1 MSDDDSML
9 LNFSTN
15 EGGGG
20 DSKPSSTK
28 VTGGRWKDRRKMKM
42 MMEGRPNKK
51 RKVNQSTANDATTAA
66 RASGDDIKTV
76 DANNA
81 KEPTGEKVVE
91 FKNSGKPINA
101 NNNNGQ
107 VVSSLFTSNREISTA
122 INTNERDESAE
133 QAPSNA
139 PLSGDSFEDLGIKEP
154 LLSHLKE
161 KMRIQKPTSIQK
173 LVLSHLLSQWKG
185 QDDDLFI
192 NAQTGSGKTLAYLLP
207 IFARI
212 LGMQIRVDRKSG
224 CFALIVAPTRELAS
238 QIYSVALTISNCC
251 HYLVPCLLIGGERKK
266 SEKARLRKGCNFIVG
281 TPGRVLDHL
290 QNTKVIR
297 EQFSQS
303 LRYVVLDE
311 GDKLMEL
318 GFEETIT
325 EILNILH
332 GFQLDNSNFPPLPS
346 RIVHILCS
354 ATLKGGVKKLGD
366 VALQNYK
373 LLSNRQM
380 EGSSTASEVPDQLLQ
395 KIAIVPPKLRLVTLA
410 GSLDAITKFHKGS
423 ESIRRTMVFLSCSD
437 SVEFH
442 FEAFSSGDEHH
453 RNLVGETVRLLTK
466 GNRILPSFTDSSDPE
481 TIFYKLHG
489 SLSQPMR
496 SATLDHF
503 SRDDE
508 ASRGKHKIM
517 FCTDVASRGL
527 DLPHVGT
534 VIEIDPPFS
543 TEDHLHRIG
552 RTARAG
558 QSGEALLFLLPGE
571 EEGYLDCIKSFHPKG
586 WRLLKFDKD
595 ILQPV
600 FQYMS
605 VAKSDREGESKK
617 QEDSWDSNV
626 TTWHLNVERRVL
638 EDQTLKAIAVKGF
651 TSHIRAYATH
661 IGAEKQFFN
670 VKFLH
675 LGHLAKSFALRER
688 PKSLAQQSSRD
699 GAKQTAQ
706 NKKNTVKMDSKD
718 KMLKMARLAVKQS
731 ASEFNY

>member
-1 MSDDDSML
+1 MSDDDGML
-9 LNFSTN
+9 LNFSSTEN
-15 EGGGG
+15 GSA
-20 DSKPSSTK
+20 DPKPSSTK
-28 VTGGRWKDRRKMKM
+28 IKGGRWKDRRKMKM
-42 MMEGRPNKK
+42 IIDGRPNKK
-51 RKVNQSTANDATTAA
+51 RKLDQPQITATENADSA
-66 RASGDDIKTV
+66 ASGDGGEAAE
-76 DANNA
+76 DAKGSNS
-81 KEPTGEKVVE
+81 EKVVE
-91 FKNSGKPINA
+91 FKNSGKANNA
-101 NNNNGQ
+101 NANSQ
-107 VVSSLFTSNREISTA
+107 VVSSLFTSNREISTSV
-122 INTNERDESAE
+122 NTNERDDSAKQE
-133 QAPSNA
+133 PSNA
-139 PLSGDSFEDLGIKEP
+139 PLSGDFFEDLGVKEP

-185 QDDDLFI
+185 QDDDIFI

-207 IFARI
+207 ILARI
-212 LGMQIRVDRKSG
+212 LGMGIRVDRKSG

-238 QIYSVALTISNCC
+238 QIYSVALMLTNCC

-281 TPGRVLDHL
+281 TPGRILDHL

-318 GFEETIT
+318 GFEETIA
-325 EILNILH
+325 EILHILH
-332 GFQLDNSNFPPLPS
+332 GFQLDKSIFPSLPS
-346 RIVHILCS
+346 KIVQMLCS
-354 ATLKGGVKKLGD
+354 ATLKSGVKKLGD
-366 VALQNYK
+366 LALHDYK
-373 LLSNRQM
+373 LLSSRQM
-380 EGSSTASEVPDQLLQ
+380 EGTTTTSEVPDQLLQ

-410 GSLDAITKFHKGS
+410 GSLDAITKSQKDP
-423 ESIRRTMVFLSCSD
+423 ESTRRTMIFLSCSD

-442 FEAFSSGDEHH
+442 FQVFSSNDEHH
-453 RNLVGETVRLLTK
+453 RNLVGDTVRVVTR
-466 GNRILPSFTDSSDPE
+466 GNKILPSFTDSNDPE

-496 SATLDHF
+496 TATLDHF

-508 ASRGKHKIM
+508 ASRGKHKVM

-534 VIEIDPPFS
+534 IIEVDPPFS

-571 EEGYLDCIKSFHPKG
+571 EEGYLDCIKGFHPKG
-586 WRLLKFDKD
+586 WKLVKFDKD
-595 ILQPV
+595 ILQPTFKSMTV
-600 FQYMS
+600 S
-605 VAKSDREGESKK
+605 KSDREGESKK
-617 QEDSWDSNV
+617 TEDPWDSNA

-638 EDQTLKAIAVKGF
+638 EDQTLKSIAVKGF

-661 IGAEKQFFN
+661 IAAERPYFN
-670 VKFLH
+670 VKCLH

-688 PKSLAQQSSRD
+688 PKSLAQQGSKE
-699 GAKQTAQ
+699 GAKHIAQ
-706 NKKNTVKMDSKD
+706 DKKNTAKLDAKD
-718 KMLKMARLAVKQS
+718 KMFQMARLAVKHS

>member
-1 MSDDDSML
+1 MSDDDGML

-15 EGGGG
+15 ESGAG

-51 RKVNQSTANDATTAA
+51 RKINQPAATADADAD
-66 RASGDDIKTV
+66 ASGKGGNTD

-81 KEPTGEKVVE
+81 KESTGEKVVE
-91 FKNSGKPINA
+91 FRNSGKSNNA
-101 NNNNGQ
+101 NSNNGQ

-122 INTNERDESAE
+122 VNTNERDDSTE

-139 PLSGDSFEDLGIKEP
+139 PLSGDSFEDLGIKGA

-161 KMRIQKPTSIQK
+161 KMKIQKPTSIQK
-173 LVLSHLLSQWKG
+173 LVLSHLLSQWTG
-185 QDDDLFI
+185 QNDDLFI
-192 NAQTGSGKTLAYLLP
+192 NAQTGSGKTLAFLLP

-212 LGMQIRVDRKSG
+212 LDMQTRVDRKSG

-238 QIYSVALTISNCC
+238 QIYSVASMISNCC

-325 EILNILH
+325 EILKIVH
-332 GFQLDNSNFPPLPS
+332 DFPLDNSIFPSLPS
-346 RIVHILCS
+346 RIVHVLCS

-373 LLSNRQM
+373 LLSNRQI

-410 GSLDAITKFHKGS
+410 GSLDTITKSHKGS
-423 ESIRRTMVFLSCSD
+423 ESTCRTMVFLSCSD

-442 FEAFSSGDEHH
+442 FQAFSSSDEHH
-453 RNLVGETVRLLTK
+453 RNLVGDTVRLLTK
-466 GNRILPSFTDSSDPE
+466 GNRILPSFTAGGDPE

-496 SATLDHF
+496 TATLEHF

-508 ASRGKHKIM
+508 ASKGKHKIM

-534 VIEIDPPFS
+534 VIEVDPPFS

-571 EEGYLDCIKSFHPKG
+571 EEGYLDCIKRFHPKG
-586 WRLLKFDKD
+586 WKLLKYDKD

-600 FQYMS
+600 FQSMS
-605 VAKSDREGESKK
+605 VNRSDREGKSKK
-617 QEDSWDSNV
+617 EEDPWDSNV
-626 TTWHLNVERRVL
+626 TTWHLNVERRML
-638 EDQTLKAIAVKGF
+638 EDQTLKSIAVKGF

-661 IGAEKQFFN
+661 IAAEKPFFN
-670 VKFLH
+670 VKCLH

-688 PKSLAQQSSRD
+688 PKSLAQQSSKD
-699 GAKQTAQ
+699 GAKQTAE
-706 NKKNTVKMDSKD
+706 NKKNTAKMGSKD
-718 KMLKMARLAVKQS
+718 KMFHMARLAVKQS